1 MNRVA
6 NQLGSVHRY
15 GAMAVK
21 RSMGF
26 FTSKQPSSSM
36 GVSMDSSELE
46 YGWAE
51 VGLPVGRISGTAGLK
66 LAYG

>member
-1 MNRVA
+1 
-6 NQLGSVHRY
+6 
-15 GAMAVK
+15 MAVK

-26 FTSKQPSSSM
+26 FASKQPSSSM
-36 GVSMDSSELE
+36 GVSMDSSELG